1 MDKRGSGILLHITS
15 LPSPYGIGDLG
26 PEAYRFVDFLV
37 CSSQS
42 YWQILPLN
50 AINFP
55 FHTSPYLSM
64 SVFASNTL
72 LISPDL
78 LVQDGFLDKE
88 DLEPVPYFP
97 PGRVD
102 HYAVYFYKKR
112 LFQKAYSSFK
122 KRRKEKSYEGFCAEN
137 SDWLEDFSLFIS
149 LKNHYQGKSWI
160 EWTLEIRNR
169 KPAALKELKRALR
182 DEIEKEKF
190 LQYIFYQQWASL
202 RDFCLKK
209 KIRIIGDLPIYTDYD
224 SSDVWTHPEIFK
236 LNRKKKPRFVS
247 GVPPDYFSRTGQ
259 RWGNPVYDWSVLK
272 ENEYDWWIQ
281 RLEHVLKLYD
291 MVRVDHFRGFVAY
304 WQVPAAHRTAAHG
317 KWIRAS
323 AKDFFTVVKKR
334 FPELPIIAE
343 DLGNITRD
351 VKEVMLRFAFPGM
364 KVLLF
369 AFGKDDPKHPYLPH
383 NYEKNCVVYTG
394 THDNNTV
401 RGWFEREAKPAVKKR
416 IFRYLGRNVSKEEIH
431 WEFIKL
437 AMMSVADLVIIPMQD
452 VLGLGEDARMNL
464 PATSQGNWE
473 WRLLP
478 HQAGLEEADKLSEMT
493 KISRRV

>member
-1 MDKRGSGILLHITS
+1 M
-15 LPSPYGIGDLG
+15 
-26 PEAYRFVDFLV
+26 
-37 CSSQS
+37 
-42 YWQILPLN
+42 
-50 AINFP
+50 
-55 FHTSPYLSM
+55 
-64 SVFASNTL
+64 

-88 DLEPVPYFP
+88 DLEQAPRFP
-97 PGRVD
+97 EGKVD
-102 HYAVYFYKKR
+102 YKAAHGYREK
-112 LFQKAYSSFK
+112 LFQKAYSNFK
-122 KRRKEKSYEGFCAEN
+122 KKRKKGNYEKFCTASSE
-137 SDWLEDFSLFIS
+137 WLEDFSLFVS
-149 LKNHYQGKSWI
+149 LKNRFQGKSWI
-160 EWTLEIRNR
+160 EWPPEIRER
-169 KPAALKELKRALR
+169 RPAAMKLSKGILHE
-182 DEIEKEKF
+182 EIEREKF
-190 LQYIFYQQWASL
+190 LQYVFHEQWDSL
-202 RDFCLKK
+202 KDYCRTKR
-209 KIRIIGDLPIYTDYD
+209 IRLIGDMPIYVDYD
-224 SSDVWTHPEIFK
+224 SVEVWTHPEIFK
-236 LNRKKKPRFVS
+236 LNRKKKPYFVS

-281 RLEHVLKLYD
+281 RLEHVLKFYD

-304 WQVPAAHRTAAHG
+304 WQVPAAHKTATCG
-317 KWIRAS
+317 KWVRAS

-343 DLGNITRD
+343 DLGNITRG
-351 VKEVMLRFAFPGM
+351 VKEVMRRFTFPGM

-416 IFRYLGRNVSKEEIH
+416 IFRYLCRKVSKEEIH

-452 VLGLGEDARMNL
+452 VLGLGEEARMNL
-464 PATSQGNWE
+464 PATNHGNWE
-473 WRLLP
+473 WKLLP
-478 HQAGLEEADKLSEMT
+478 HQTGLEEADKLSEMT
-493 KISRRV
+493 KISRRA